1 LRKNIGTVLLEGD
14 GYSKVRKIDFPQL
27 LKNMLIDDNGNK
39 REKNRRVAGLLHL

>member
-1 LRKNIGTVLLEGD
+1 LRKKIGTVLLECD

-39 REKNRRVAGLLHL
+39 KRKNRRVASLLRL